1 MAYSVRFS
9 EELESTATA
18 RGPMTGAILAD
29 RYRVG
34 RLIGEGGMGYVYE
47 AVHLAIEKRFAI
59 KVLAEEMCSHPSHV
73 ERFLR
78 EARTTSKLDHENIV
92 DISDCGP
99 TGTGSVFFVME
110 YLDGEDLGTLIDRE
124 APLSWER
131 ARHLILQLCDALTSA
146 HAQGVVHRDIKPQN
160 CFRTTRRRDPD
171 FLKVLDFGIA
181 KLLGEEHASGRKL
194 TRTGQIFG
202 TPEYMS
208 PEQIRGMPA
217 DPRMDVYAAGVI
229 MYELL
234 VGKTPFVGEA
244 PLEVLAKHIHD
255 PVPAIAGARVEAG
268 LAAQIDAVIARA
280 LAKDASLR
288 FQSSEELAAAI
299 IAVDT
304 AGATQRTPSPTTAD
318 KAPSTLAGMRR
329 PEHRTSSL
337 ALILVFAAAILLS
350 GVAFVAAPR
359 WFGSA
364 ERAADNAVY
373 SDAGAGTGV
382 PVPVSVPAGGSAIP
396 SAIPSV
402 REPSATDTEPASEA
416 SLSLVDPS
424 RPTHPVR
431 DVRPV
436 DAPQAAAAAPKDVDK
451 PITRPPSPP
460 SPTASL
466 KPAPT
471 NAEVEKR
478 VRAALAGSCVR
489 VDLMKWDAS
498 ETVRVNFTLQR
509 KSAKVTKVSAKHSRS
524 EDKIAA
530 CVASKVGALRFPE
543 GRETGS
549 YSVTIAGG
557 S

>member
-1 MAYSVRFS
+1 
-9 EELESTATA
+9 
-18 RGPMTGAILAD
+18 
-29 RYRVG
+29 
-34 RLIGEGGMGYVYE
+34 
-47 AVHLAIEKRFAI
+47 
-59 KVLAEEMCSHPSHV
+59 
-73 ERFLR
+73 
-78 EARTTSKLDHENIV
+78 
-92 DISDCGP
+92 
-99 TGTGSVFFVME
+99 
-110 YLDGEDLGTLIDRE
+110 
-124 APLSWER
+124 
-131 ARHLILQLCDALTSA
+131 
-146 HAQGVVHRDIKPQN
+146 
-160 CFRTTRRRDPD
+160 
-171 FLKVLDFGIA
+171 
-181 KLLGEEHASGRKL
+181 
-194 TRTGQIFG
+194 
-202 TPEYMS
+202 
-208 PEQIRGMPA
+208 
-217 DPRMDVYAAGVI
+217 
-229 MYELL
+229 
-234 VGKTPFVGEA
+234 
-244 PLEVLAKHIHD
+244 
-255 PVPAIAGARVEAG
+255 
-268 LAAQIDAVIARA
+268 
-280 LAKDASLR
+280 
-288 FQSSEELAAAI
+288 
-299 IAVDT
+299 
-304 AGATQRTPSPTTAD
+304 
-318 KAPSTLAGMRR
+318 MRR